1 VKKAAGP
8 KGPCPRKCKGRG
20 GTANSDTSQTPA
32 VEERHCPLDGCDS
45 MGHLGGRAEKHFTIE
60 ACPKYHN
67 KTAQECKVSGS
78 YHYVL
83 ASHDPFMWQ
92 GEHNIYMLTP

>member
-1 VKKAAGP
+1 
-8 KGPCPRKCKGRG
+8 
-20 GTANSDTSQTPA
+20 
-32 VEERHCPLDGCDS
+32 

-67 KTAQECKVSGS
+67 KTAQECKVSVS

-83 ASHDPFMWQ
+83 ATHDPVMSQ
-92 GEHNIYMLTP
+92 GKHSIRLSVKAKMQSLK